1 MGCWDTFTLLLTHP
15 SGMVRSTVLSGF
27 LFLLLSTSISVGKC
41 LSNFISKM
49 RKIYLLA
56 NFWWIKYEYTAWASQ
71 IALVVKNLP
80 ANTGDVRDPGS
91 IPGSGRSLREGHGNP
106 LWYSS
111 LENPMD
117 GGAWRTAVHRITKSW
132 TWLKQ
137 LGTQTLANR
146 KHTVCS
152 RYSINCSC
160 SYIIMIIPA
169 A

>member
-15 SGMVRSTVLSGF
+15 SGMVRSTVFSGF

-80 ANTGDVRDPGS
+80 ANTGDVRALGQEDPSEKGMATHSGILPWRIPWMEGPGGLQSTGS
-91 IPGSGRSLREGHGNP
+91 QRVGHDWSN
-106 LWYSS
+106 
-111 LENPMD
+111 
-117 GGAWRTAVHRITKSW
+117 
-132 TWLKQ
+132 
-137 LGTQTLANR
+137 LAH
-146 KHTVCS
+146 KHSQIEST
-152 RYSINCSC
+152 RYVVGIQ
-160 SYIIMIIPA
+160 
-169 A
+169 